1 MKKLMMAVLAA
12 CLSIAFA
19 GSYAAD
25 DAMKKDGAKKAE
37 AKKDDKAKDD
47 EKKKGKKGDAK

>member
-1 MKKLMMAVLAA
+1 MKKLMTAVLAA

-19 GSYAAD
+19 GAYAGEEMKK
-25 DAMKKDGAKKAE
+25 DAMKKDGMSKGE

-47 EKKKGKKGDAK
+47 EKKGSS